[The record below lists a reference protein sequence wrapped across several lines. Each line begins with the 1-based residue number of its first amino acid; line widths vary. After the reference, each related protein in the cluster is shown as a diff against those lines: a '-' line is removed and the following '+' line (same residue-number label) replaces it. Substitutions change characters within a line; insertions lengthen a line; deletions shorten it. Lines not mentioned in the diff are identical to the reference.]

1 MNDLLYRN
9 LFAALPE
16 LSTER
21 LLLRPLREEDVYD
34 VNEYTSN
41 EEVSRFLRWTPH
53 LNLQETKGYLEFMRK
68 RYQKG
73 LHADWAIVLRSTG
86 KVIGNCG
93 FTSVDISNECCE
105 LGYVLSP
112 RYWGKGYMDEAF
124 EAILELAFH
133 NLKANRVILKILE
146 GNEPSCRFALR
157 HGFRL
162 EGREVDALMVKGSY
176 RTVLLYAMLESEYS
190 RISRR

>member
-9 LFAALPE
+9 LFSALPE

-21 LLLRPLREEDVYD
+21 LLLRPYREEDACD
-34 VNEYTSN
+34 VNEYTSH
-41 EEVSRFLRWTPH
+41 EEVSRYLRWAPH
-53 LNLQETKGYLEFMRK
+53 LNLRETKGYIEFMRK

-93 FTSVDISNECCE
+93 FTSVDITNECCE

-112 RYWGKGYMDEAF
+112 AYWGKGYMDEAF
-124 EAILELAFH
+124 SAVLSVAFRSLE
-133 NLKANRVILKILE
+133 ANRVVLRILE
-146 GNEPSCRFALR
+146 GNEHSCRFALR

-162 EGREVDALMVKGSY
+162 EGREVASLMVKGSY
-176 RTVLLYAMLESEYS
+176 RTVLQYAMLKSEYE
-190 RISRR
+190 R

>member
-9 LFAALPE
+9 LFSALPE

-21 LLLRPLREEDVYD
+21 LLLRPYRDEDACD
-34 VNEYTSN
+34 VNEYTST
-41 EEVSRFLRWTPH
+41 EEVSRYLRWTPH
-53 LNLQETKGYLEFMRK
+53 LNLRETKGYIEFMRK

-73 LHADWAIVLRSTG
+73 LHADWAIVLKSTG

-93 FTSVDISNECCE
+93 FTSVDVTNECCE

-112 RYWGKGYMDEAF
+112 AYWGKGYMDEAF
-124 EAILELAFH
+124 SAVLSVAFRTLES
-133 NLKANRVILKILE
+133 NRVVLRILE

-162 EGREVDALMVKGSY
+162 EGREVDSLMVKGSY
-176 RTVLLYAMLESEYS
+176 RTVLQYAMLKSEYEK
-190 RISRR
+190 